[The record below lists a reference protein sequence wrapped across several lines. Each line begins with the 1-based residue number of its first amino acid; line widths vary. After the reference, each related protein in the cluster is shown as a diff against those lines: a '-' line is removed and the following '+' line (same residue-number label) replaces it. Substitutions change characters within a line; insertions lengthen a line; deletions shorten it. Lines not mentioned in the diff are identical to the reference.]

1 MYGWTH
7 ELVALLANYGSIL
20 YIVAFL
26 PMVWL
31 LGYSVRLA
39 MIVTSGFMALGTLLR
54 SDISICSKIFL
65 HQKYFYLMM
74 HLPFACLYL
83 GIMLMPSTFIV
94 CVQMCDAIHPR
105 PEPLAIHDQLPRL
118 LHPQRDVQHRGG

>member
-31 LGYSVRLA
+31 LYCTVLHCTLYCTVQVWLLGYSVRLA

-54 SDISICSKIFL
+54 SPTLLGGAVPCSL
-65 HQKYFYLMM
+65 C
-74 HLPFACLYL
+74 A
-83 GIMLMPSTFIV
+83 
-94 CVQMCDAIHPR
+94 
-105 PEPLAIHDQLPRL
+105 
-118 LHPQRDVQHRGG
+118 DV

>member
-54 SDISICSKIFL
+54 SDISTCTKIFL
-65 HQKYFYLMM
+65 HQKYLYLM
-74 HLPFACLYL
+74 H
-83 GIMLMPSTFIV
+83 V
-94 CVQMCDAIHPR
+94 
-105 PEPLAIHDQLPRL
+105 LATS
-118 LHPQRDVQHRGG
+118 

>member
-54 SDISICSKIFL
+54 SDISIV
-65 HQKYFYLMM
+65 QKYFCIKNIFTL
-74 HLPFACLYL
+74 
-83 GIMLMPSTFIV
+83 
-94 CVQMCDAIHPR
+94 
-105 PEPLAIHDQLPRL
+105 
-118 LHPQRDVQHRGG
+118 

>member
-26 PMVWL
+26 PMVRLLHCTALYCTVCTVQVWL

-54 SDISICSKIFL
+54 S
-65 HQKYFYLMM
+65 
-74 HLPFACLYL
+74 
-83 GIMLMPSTFIV
+83 PSTITAREAV
-94 CVQMCDAIHPR
+94 PCSLCA
-105 PEPLAIHDQLPRL
+105 
-118 LHPQRDVQHRGG
+118 DV